1 MCQRAALATDSQDL
15 DGLGCIRCA
24 FWSLFLGGDLLCS
37 RNRLEAVVQHSLVKL
52 LVVGAEVYSK
62 LRQTSSYLA
71 AGLEVSFARQLLI
84 AGFDQFNLAKIPT
97 DLGKTGVATRGLVE
111 VELGGSTRGL
121 CAGLR
126 PAWH

>member
-1 MCQRAALATDSQDL
+1 
-15 DGLGCIRCA
+15 
-24 FWSLFLGGDLLCS
+24 
-37 RNRLEAVVQHSLVKL
+37 VVQHSLVKL

-97 DLGKTGVATRGLVE
+97 DLGKTGVAIEAL
-111 VELGGSTRGL
+111 
-121 CAGLR
+121 
-126 PAWH
+126 